1 MSDKSANQALARKHL
16 ERRLGPL
23 RQLDGLTPPE
33 KGWLRAVRD
42 ALGMTASQFAKRIGV
57 TQPRI
62 TALEKAEA
70 EGAVT
75 LATLRQAA
83 EGLGCTLVYA
93 LVPTQPFDA
102 MLEERARVIADRQ
115 ISRTHHTMTLEN
127 QALEPAELKAQ
138 RERLIAQLIKD
149 NPRRLWDAP

>member
-1 MSDKSANQALARKHL
+1 MSDKSASQALAQKHL
-16 ERRLGPL
+16 ERRLGAL
-23 RQLDGLTPPE
+23 RQLDGLTPPD

-42 ALGMTASQFAKRIGV
+42 ALGMTASQLAKRIGV

-62 TALEKAEA
+62 TALENAEA

-75 LATLRQAA
+75 LTTLRHAA

-93 LVPTQPFDA
+93 LVPNQPLDA
-102 MLEERARVIADRQ
+102 MLEERAREIADRQ

-127 QALEPAELKAQ
+127 QALDPAELNAQ
-138 RERLIAQLIKD
+138 RKRLIAQLLTG
-149 NPRRLWDAP
+149 NPRRLWDAT